1 MTDRP
6 DDPAAEPQSPLDGVP
21 LGDIA
26 PAPVFD
32 ARWE

>member
-1 MTDRP
+1 MTDNP
-6 DDPAAEPQSPLDGVP
+6 NDATAELLSLLDTVPLDE
-21 LGDIA
+21 IA